1 MKDNK
6 IKTLPGHNHRDE
18 ITPGIGSKKF
28 QSVTRI
34 FLTSNKSRD
43 IICPHCGNKLSFE
56 VEIEW
61 MGPDA
66 FLCGTCDNLLH
77 MFLIHRA
84 LRDLGVEQKF
94 PLHTFSENQSKHII
108 NEMRESN
115 RMPKTLYDII
125 DSWTMNWDR
134 SSIEITL
141 EQVSAPFYKRKLV
154 FFLLEEIWNAL
165 EFIDDPL
172 EFMTEERKIK
182 EIENILSSA
191 RNERAAKFVRV
202 EIVESPKLKIAVLNA
217 EKTITKNP
225 GWFKPWEG
233 VTWKEVA
240 ETKLENDEQ
249 NLLDLQKKE

>member
-1 MKDNK
+1 
-6 IKTLPGHNHRDE
+6 
-18 ITPGIGSKKF
+18 
-28 QSVTRI
+28 
-34 FLTSNKSRD
+34 
-43 IICPHCGNKLSFE
+43 
-56 VEIEW
+56 
-61 MGPDA
+61 
-66 FLCGTCDNLLH
+66 
-77 MFLIHRA
+77 
-84 LRDLGVEQKF
+84 
-94 PLHTFSENQSKHII
+94 
-108 NEMRESN
+108 
-115 RMPKTLYDII
+115 MPKTLYDII

-191 RNERAAKFVRV
+191 RNERAAKFVKV

-217 EKTITKNP
+217 EETITKNP

-240 ETKLENDEQ
+240 ETKLENDE
-249 NLLDLQKKE
+249 